1 MTPPT
6 PPLSARLQRLTVA
19 FILFGGV
26 GLVFLFGL
34 PLLGLSGPAL
44 AGRALALARGPAALP
59 VVVATFAALAFLG
72 VPQVALIA
80 ACVAAFGPRLG
91 FAYSWIG
98 TLVSALVGF
107 GLGRIWSARLIAVGL
122 PPRVARFAE
131 LIGRNGFV
139 ASLAVRLVPFAPFV
153 AVNMAAGVTRM
164 SLAAFVFGT
173 GLGIAPK
180 IAAIA
185 FAGGSIMSGG
195 GRASL
200 AWVALAALVWLGAGL
215 AAARWL
221 RGRG

>member
-1 MTPPT
+1 
-6 PPLSARLQRLTVA
+6 LRRLAVA
-19 FILFGGV
+19 FVLFGGV
-26 GLVFLFGL
+26 GLAFLFGL

-44 AGRALALARGPAALP
+44 AARVLSAARGPAALP
-59 VVVATFAALAFLG
+59 VVVAAFAALAFLG

-80 ACVAAFGPRLG
+80 AAVAAFGPRLG

-107 GLGRIWSARLIAVGL
+107 VLGRTWGARLLAETQS
-122 PPRVARFAE
+122 PRLARFTE

-139 ASLAVRLVPFAPFV
+139 ASVAVRLVPFAPFV

-164 SLAAFVFGT
+164 RLVAFVLGT
-173 GLGIAPK
+173 GLGITPK

-185 FAGGSIMSGG
+185 FAGGSIASGG
-195 GRASL
+195 GKASL
-200 AWVALAALVWLGAGL
+200 AWVAVAALVWLGAGL

-221 RGRG
+221 RARG